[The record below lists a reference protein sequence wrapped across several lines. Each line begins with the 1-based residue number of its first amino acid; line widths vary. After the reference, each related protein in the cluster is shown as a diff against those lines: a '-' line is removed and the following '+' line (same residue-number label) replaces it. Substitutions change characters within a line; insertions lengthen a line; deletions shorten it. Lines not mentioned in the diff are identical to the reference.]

1 MPKRMPWGFGS
12 ISGPDARGYWSVR
25 ITVGK
30 TPEGRQRRETRYAK
44 SQAEATRILKRLQE
58 EKSLGA
64 RRGKMPTV
72 AEHLASWIARKTPEL
87 EAKSIRNYRASIDNL
102 VPFIGHIR
110 LDRLT
115 AEIVARSLEE
125 LRKQK
130 RQASARREA
139 LRIEKARAAKKQRP
153 RKAAVGTPRRNAV
166 DDGERTVQ
174 MAYDMLRAALNFAVR
189 RDQLLVAHPL
199 PAVPRPRVRREID
212 YLDETEA
219 RAFLAAVADDRYR
232 ALWHLAVMGELLALE
247 WRDVDLSAGRL
258 SVRRTLKESRT
269 VGRAK
274 SATSHRLIDLPRSI
288 VAELRAHRKSKT
300 ATDPNGLVFTTA
312 AGTALHRS
320 NLERRHFF
328 PALARAGVRRIRFHD
343 LRHTCATLL
352 LKSGV
357 NPKVVSELMGHSSPT
372 TTLALYG
379 HTLPGMGREAA
390 AQMDRLLWGDA
401 RSAPG

>member
-1 MPKRMPWGFGS
+1 MR
-12 ISGPDARGYWSVR
+12 SGE
-25 ITVGK
+25 I
-30 TPEGRQRRETRYAK
+30 
-44 SQAEATRILKRLQE
+44 
-58 EKSLGA
+58 
-64 RRGKMPTV
+64 
-72 AEHLASWIARKTPEL
+72 AS
-87 EAKSIRNYRASIDNL
+87 
-102 VPFIGHIR
+102 
-110 LDRLT
+110 
-115 AEIVARSLEE
+115 
-125 LRKQK
+125 
-130 RQASARREA
+130 
-139 LRIEKARAAKKQRP
+139 
-153 RKAAVGTPRRNAV
+153 
-166 DDGERTVQ
+166 
-174 MAYDMLRAALNFAVR
+174 
-189 RDQLLVAHPL
+189 
-199 PAVPRPRVRREID
+199 
-212 YLDETEA
+212 
-219 RAFLAAVADDRYR
+219 
-232 ALWHLAVMGELLALE
+232 LE